1 VFGVHYDSFR
11 GSLVDHY
18 SQGNRQVFVGHSNK
32 SHADWKVEIDK
43 SKETLFHV
51 WNRQIEFNFDELVFL
66 KRNLQK
72 LSATV

>member
-1 VFGVHYDSFR
+1 MIHSVAVWWTTTVKAIAR
-11 GSLVDHY
+11 Y
-18 SQGNRQVFVGHSNK
+18 SSVILIHK
-32 SHADWKVEIDK
+32 SHADWKAEIDK

-51 WNRQIEFNFDELVFL
+51 WNRQIEFDFDELVFL

>member
-43 SKETLFHV
+43 SKENV
-51 WNRQIEFNFDELVFL
+51 VSCIE
-66 KRNLQK
+66 
-72 LSATV
+72 